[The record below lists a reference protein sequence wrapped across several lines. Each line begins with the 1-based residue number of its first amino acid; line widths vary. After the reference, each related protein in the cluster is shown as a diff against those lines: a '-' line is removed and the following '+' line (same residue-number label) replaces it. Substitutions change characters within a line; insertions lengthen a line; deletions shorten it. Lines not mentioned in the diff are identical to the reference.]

1 MEGPLPKPQR
11 GQLLLDKESEMK
23 ERAGNDA
30 RKHRTKADLPEVQ
43 IREWGYTGGTG
54 EKPDNETGGKRKEAQ
69 DERGKGNTVQLNSSQ
84 TVSSRHRI
92 RDERTKPS
100 GSDPSSPAFLKP
112 SVEFP

>member
-1 MEGPLPKPQR
+1 
-11 GQLLLDKESEMK
+11 MK

-54 EKPDNETGGKRKEAQ
+54 EKPDNETGGKRPKMNVARATQ
-69 DERGKGNTVQLNSSQ
+69 DLNSSQ